1 MAAGG
6 DLYVSCVACHGKQ
19 GEGGVGPPLA
29 DVRVTFPDCATH
41 VEWVRL
47 GSVRWKEE
55 VGPTY
60 GSADRRIEGNMP
72 SFDDLTDV
80 QLRQI
85 AFYERVRFGAAEPEG
100 ERTACGLS
108 AP

>member
-6 DLYVSCVACHGKQ
+6 DVYVSCVACHGKQ
-19 GEGGVGPPLA
+19 GEGGVGPSLA
-29 DVRVTFPDCATH
+29 GVRLTFPECAEQ
-41 VEWVRL
+41 VEWIRL

-60 GSADRRIEGNMP
+60 GSGGRPIEGNMP
-72 SFDDLTDV
+72 SFSDLTDT

-85 AFYERVRFGAAEPEG
+85 AFYERVRFGAGDPEG
-100 ERTACGLS
+100 ERVACGLTQ
-108 AP
+108 P